1 MWVNPEIYIFEG
13 AEGFAR
19 ECRQHRTVKCLSRA
33 DLPGALAHVETPGL
47 GTEQERPGRN
57 PYKRGSRVQGKTG
70 ALGSQCRP
78 GVGPAHSSDEAGE
91 VRYARAGG
99 AKGRAEQGSRRRE
112 R

>member
-1 MWVNPEIYIFEG
+1 MWFNPEIYIVEG
-13 AEGFAR
+13 AEGLAR
-19 ECRQHRTVKCLSRA
+19 VRRQHRVVKGLSRA
-33 DLPGALAHVETPGL
+33 DLPGAWAHVETPGL

-57 PYKRGSRVQGKTG
+57 PCQWGNREQGKTG
-70 ALGSQCRP
+70 ALGGQCRP

-91 VRYARAGG
+91 VRHARAGG